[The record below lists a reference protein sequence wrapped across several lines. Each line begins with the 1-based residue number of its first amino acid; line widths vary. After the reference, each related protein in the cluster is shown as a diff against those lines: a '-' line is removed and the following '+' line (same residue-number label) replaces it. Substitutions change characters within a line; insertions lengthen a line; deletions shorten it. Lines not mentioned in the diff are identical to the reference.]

1 MKIVQSILH
10 KIWRYWTRLVII
22 FDPSVM
28 GFQEIDHMGRLLTPG
43 KQNLRVQFLLS
54 HHLRNGSQGIPSHI
68 TKKPLND
75 AFFINAREITN
86 LGLKT

>member
-1 MKIVQSILH
+1 
-10 KIWRYWTRLVII
+10 
-22 FDPSVM
+22 
-28 GFQEIDHMGRLLTPG
+28 MGRLLTPG